1 MGIRVTALRIKDK
14 FKPLD
19 PVNWLLSSIGEK
31 LTIEVDIDVEEIVT
45 TEADTDVDRILFNPS
60 VGQAGTTNTDDL
72 IMSELG
78 NAFANISIG
87 DTITIVGSITPAED
101 GDYLV
106 YAKPSTEQIRVTTT
120 VGGAVVFT
128 AGIITANGYLYVAT
142 PFAGITY
149 FYNFIENQ
157 AATTYENAISGELQR
172 LSTNIADATDTVTEV
187 PLNFEGSK
195 SYRYGSATI
204 RGRGVVTSIQSFTI
218 THETIVTPLFLSNQY
233 DDFTN
238 DIAPDYYLNGNTLR
252 YITEINAGRTLTDP
266 NTIQD
271 TSFDELDGNT
281 SWYNE
286 NNNGGDTNYYIESTT
301 YTRLSDATVIDQLE
315 VDNIVEAVIV
325 VKNTVDSPFL
335 NNNTVFAAQFDYLPT
350 ENDTSKTLIENTYYD
365 NALQTVGAGAVT
377 GDNFSTTEQVMSIV
391 SATFTDATEVIITV
405 RFDLAAAIKTTLSVR
420 DVNRYAISI
429 LIENHLLAR
438 NVSDKVNLLVDVN
451 EFLVTLTDTNLV
463 TNATTFIQHNAV
475 VETEPDVFPVDDL
488 IARTDFSIDFTDK
501 LTDGI
506 KIHNVINEI
515 VLTHASE
522 SDITLESTDVD
533 VSSAILE
540 AGLVQAIDVEQNRG
554 FKFPNTL
561 EIKRNPGIDAGNVYN
576 WYCEYPFLMRWEY
589 WVNLILSGSIP
600 TGIFDSTD
608 SNNNGLNHFWHRYT
622 TVAGW
627 TLSHRLKFNIEQNGE
642 LFTQEFD
649 SPVISHT
656 YNGNPDWIDGV
667 IETFDV
673 TTATNLSGVIQGYT
687 DTKVVASFTNDTG
700 TLPLITEVDIVI
712 WIETKEQGGIL
723 DIRQISSVNSTTS
736 DSWFKSTDT
745 SNKVVKNKTLAV
757 YTGEALID
765 YTKLPS
771 NTDYTMYAR
780 LYNRAVSACAT
791 DGILTE
797 QGDCII
803 TETGDFIIQQ

>member
-1 MGIRVTALRIKDK
+1 MGIRVTALRIRDK

-19 PVNWLLSSIGEK
+19 PTNWLLASIGEK
-31 LTIEVDIDVEEIVT
+31 LTIELDIDVEEILIT
-45 TEADTDVDRILFNPS
+45 SNDAEVDRIALRPASILVN
-60 VGQAGTTNTDDL
+60 TTNIADL
-72 IMSELG
+72 VFTELQNG
-78 NAFANISIG
+78 FQNYNVG
-87 DTITIVGSITPAED
+87 DTITISGSASND
-101 GDYLV
+101 GNYLI
-106 YAKPSTEQIRVTTT
+106 YSKINNEQFRVTTT
-120 VGGAVVFT
+120 GGAPVAFT
-128 AGIITANGYLYVAT
+128 SEFIPSGAYIYIST

-149 FYNFIENQ
+149 FYNFIEND
-157 AATTYENAISGELQR
+157 ASTTYQNAISGELQR
-172 LSTNIADATDTVTEV
+172 LSTNIADATDLVTEV
-187 PLNFEGSK
+187 PLNFEGSN
-195 SYRYGSATI
+195 SYRYGNATI
-204 RGRGVVTSIQSFTI
+204 RGRGVSGSVQSFTI
-218 THETIVTPLFLSNQY
+218 THNTIVTPLFLSNQY
-233 DDFTN
+233 ADFSN
-238 DIAPDYYLNGNTLR
+238 SIAPAYYLNGATLR
-252 YITEINAGRTLTDP
+252 YITELNAGRTLTDP

-271 TSFDELDGNT
+271 TSFDELEGNT

-301 YTRLSDATVIDQLE
+301 YTRLSDATEIAQLE

-325 VKNTVDSPFL
+325 VKNTVDSPFS
-335 NNNTVFAAQFDYLPT
+335 NNNTVFTAQFDYLPT
-350 ENDTSKTLIENTYYD
+350 ENDTTKTLIENTYYD

-377 GDNFSTTEQVMSIV
+377 GDNFGGAEQVMSIV
-391 SATFTDATEVIITV
+391 DATFVSASEISIRV
-405 RFDLAAAIKTTLSVR
+405 RFDLATAIKTTLATR
-420 DVNRYAISI
+420 DVNRYAFSI
-429 LIENHLLAR
+429 LIEDYLLAR

-475 VETEPDVFPVDDL
+475 VETEPDVFPVDDI

-506 KIHNVINEI
+506 LIRNVINEI

-522 SDITLESTDVD
+522 SDITLESTNVD
-533 VSSAILE
+533 VSNAILE
-540 AGLVQAIDVEQNRG
+540 GGLVQAIDVEQNRG
-554 FKFPNTL
+554 FKFPNVL

-589 WVNLILSGSIP
+589 WVNLIISGSIP
-600 TGIFDSTD
+600 TGIFDSGD
-608 SNNNGLNHFWHRYT
+608 ANNNGLNQFWHRYT

-649 SPVISHT
+649 SPVISHDF
-656 YNGNPDWIDGV
+656 NGNPDWIDGV
-667 IETFDV
+667 ISTFDV
-673 TTATNLSGVIQGYT
+673 DTATNLNGVIQGYT

-736 DSWFKSTDT
+736 DSWFKSIDT
-745 SNKVVKNKTLAV
+745 SNKVVKNKTLAI

-765 YTKLPS
+765 YTKLPN

-780 LYNRAVSACAT
+780 LYDRAASLCPT
-791 DGILTE
+791 DGFLTE
-797 QGDCII
+797 GADCMIA
-803 TETGDFIIQQ
+803 ENDDSFIQE